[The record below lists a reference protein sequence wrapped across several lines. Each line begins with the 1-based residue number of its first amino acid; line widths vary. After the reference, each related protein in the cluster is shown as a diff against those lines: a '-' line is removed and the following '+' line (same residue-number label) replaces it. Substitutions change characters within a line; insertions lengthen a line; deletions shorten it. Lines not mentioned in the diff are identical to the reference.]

1 MAAEDETTMALLN
14 FYCQE
19 KLYHHMQASAV
30 DAIRKYGSDPV
41 LVFFKAYG
49 LILEGSASEAIREL
63 EAIRDN
69 DTIHLCATM
78 ALIYA
83 HKKSKSQ
90 DREAMQELDTKLK
103 EERKS
108 ANDKALF
115 FAGLFLWHTGR
126 HDKAREYVDRSMKM
140 SQGSVESLVLRAWI
154 DMTCGREAYVKKAS
168 KYFEEVLNKS
178 PRQLQGMMG
187 KARLFSIRNNYSS
200 SLEVINEVV
209 VAYPGFMPALVE
221 KMRLQLALQDWEQTM
236 ETAQRAISQDSYCLE
251 AVRME
256 TLHLLCREGSYD
268 EAAAKLGELIQM
280 LDRFEPQ
287 NADVYHDYCQTFAR
301 LCGRNPQVLQQTFTM
316 VERSMEISPQSAEY
330 PTEAG
335 YQLLLQG
342 RTRDAFKCYK
352 NAMKLD
358 ETSVVALTGM
368 IRCQLLD
375 GNIEDAEQHL
385 EFLGEIQESIGKSS
399 EILYLKALL
408 GIKKNKPTEE
418 IVELLNEASQVHFAS
433 LKGLPLGI
441 AYFTQMNPDFVLE
454 IVQDYLRF
462 APTEPQAAGQPVSPV
477 LQRCNAVLDP
487 ITKAVPGLVDS
498 FFLLGKVRYLM
509 GNVEQAQTSLQKCLD
524 AKPQF
529 ADAHLLMAQIHLHQ
543 GNFQQSQQS
552 LEMGLSYNFEVREM
566 PLYHLIRARA
576 QKKMGQLNECVKT
589 LQTAMNLSGVKKRA
603 GSAARRNK
611 GGVSVSVTDRASVY
625 LELAEAYRA
634 TDAQHEAAKIMQDAI
649 HEFAGTSEEIRITI
663 SNAELALHRGDTEQA
678 LTMLRN
684 VTPEQSYFVQARIK
698 MGDIYLNHRKD
709 RRLYI
714 ACIRELCDKHPS
726 TETSL
731 LLGDAYMNIQETE
744 KAIAIYEQAL
754 KKNPKDS
761 ALASK
766 IGQAYVKTHQYGK
779 AIAYYEAALKTGGQS
794 ILRLDLGELLLKL
807 RQYEKAEKHL
817 QLALEQNPGTDLPS
831 LMEHT
836 KLNNLLAKVHIK
848 ANKMEDAM
856 LALSKARDLQA
867 RVLKRVQ
874 MEQPESV
881 QAQKTLAASICS
893 QIAEHCASQND
904 MEKAAKFYKEAL
916 VYSED
921 DSKAMLE
928 LSRLHLS
935 QGELDQCQ
943 HQLVKLLQTGND
955 SDAATM
961 MMADLMFRK
970 GNYDEAMFHFQQLLQ
985 QNPDNFEA
993 LARLID
999 LLRRAGKLLE
1009 VPGFLE
1015 EAEKSSARAAMD
1027 PGLSYCKGLYEWYI
1041 GNTGVAVNHF
1051 NMARK
1056 DSDWG
1061 DRARENMITICINP
1075 DNDTVGGETFE
1086 TGNIDSVSAA
1096 EKVDS
1101 EQSAVRTAEKLL
1113 KEMSAEKNFA
1123 KLKLLENYALMA
1135 SKSKP
1140 NIEKALSGF
1149 MEMATSEQTE
1159 SVPAL
1164 LGVATAYMM
1173 MKQTPRARNQLKRI
1187 AKMEWNPVDAE
1198 EFEKSWLLLSDI
1210 YISSGKYD
1218 MATELLK
1225 KCLQHN
1231 QSSCKAYEYLGFIM
1245 EKEQSYQD
1253 AASNYEKAWL
1263 YSNQTSPTIG
1273 YKLAFNYMKAKRYV
1287 DAIDICHKVLAQHSD
1302 YPRMRKDILEK
1313 ARLAIRT

>member
-1 MAAEDETTMALLN
+1 MAAEDETTLALLN

-19 KLYHHMQASAV
+19 KLYHHMQSSAV
-30 DAIRKYGSDPV
+30 DAIRRYGSDAV
-41 LVFFKAYG
+41 LIFFKAYG
-49 LILEGSASEAIREL
+49 LILEGSSSEAMREL
-63 EAIRDN
+63 ESIKDN
-69 DTIHLCATM
+69 ETVHLCATM

-90 DREAMQELDTKLK
+90 DREAMQDLDAKLK

-126 HDKAREYVDRSMKM
+126 HDKAREYVDRSLKM
-140 SQGSVESLVLRAWI
+140 SQGSVESMVLRAWI
-154 DMTCGREAYVKKAS
+154 DMTSGRDAYVKKSS

-178 PRQLQGMMG
+178 PKHLQAMMG
-187 KARLFSIRNNYSS
+187 KSKLFFLRHNYSGA
-200 SLEVINEVV
+200 LELINEVV
-209 VAYPGFMPALVE
+209 VSFPGFMPALVE
-221 KMRLQLALQDWEQTM
+221 KMRLQLALQDWEQTID
-236 ETAQRAISQDSYCLE
+236 TAQRALTQDSNCLE
-251 AVRME
+251 ALRLE
-256 TLHLLCREGSYD
+256 ILHFLCRDGSYD
-268 EAAAKLGELIQM
+268 EASARLGELIQL
-280 LDRFEPQ
+280 LDRFEPK
-287 NADVYHDYCQTFAR
+287 NPDIYLDYCQTYAR
-301 LCGRNPQVLQQTFTM
+301 LCARSPQVLQQTYTM
-316 VERSMEISPQSAEY
+316 VERAMEISPNSAEY

-375 GNIEDAEQHL
+375 GNVEDAEQQL
-385 EFLGEIQESIGKSS
+385 EFLGEIQESIGKSA

-408 GIKKNKPTEE
+408 ARKKNKPREE

-433 LKGLPLGI
+433 LKGLPLGTS
-441 AYFTQMNPDFVLE
+441 YFTQLNPDFVLE
-454 IVQDYLRF
+454 IVQDYLLY
-462 APTEPQAAGQPVSPV
+462 APTEPQAAGQPVSSV
-477 LQRCNAVLDP
+477 LQRCNAVLEP

-498 FFLLGKVRYLM
+498 FYLIGKVRYLM
-509 GNVEQAQTSLQKCLD
+509 GQVDQAQASLQKCLD

-529 ADAHLLMAQIHLHQ
+529 ADAHLLMAQIYLYQ

-576 QKKMGQLNECVKT
+576 QKKMGQLDDCVKT
-589 LQTAMNLSGVKKRA
+589 LQTAMNLSGVKKRS

-611 GGVSVSVTDRASVY
+611 GVTVSLTDRASVY

-634 TDAQHEAAKIMQDAI
+634 TDAQHEAAKVMQDAI
-649 HEFAGTSEEIRITI
+649 HEFTGTPEEIRITI
-663 SNAELALHRGDTEQA
+663 SNAELALHRGDIEQA
-678 LTMLRN
+678 LSMLRN
-684 VTPEQSYFVQARIK
+684 VTPEQSYFVQARVK

-714 ACIRELCDKHPS
+714 ACIRELSDKQAS

-731 LLGDAYMNIQETE
+731 ILGDAYMNIQETE
-744 KAIAIYEQAL
+744 KAITIYEQAL

-817 QLALEQNPGTDLPS
+817 QMALEQNPGNDLPS

-836 KLNNLLAKVHIK
+836 KLNNLLAKVHQK
-848 ANKMEDAM
+848 ANKLEDAM
-856 LALSKARDLQA
+856 LALSKARDLQG

-881 QAQKTLAASICS
+881 QSQKTIAASICS
-893 QIAEHCASQND
+893 EIAEHCTNQND
-904 MEKAAKFYKEAL
+904 LEKAAKFYKEAL
-916 VYSED
+916 VYSENNG
-921 DSKAMLE
+921 KAMLE
-928 LSRLHLS
+928 LARLYLS

-943 HQLVKLLQTGND
+943 HQLVKLLQIGTD
-955 SDAATM
+955 TDAATV

-970 GNYDEAMFHFQQLLQ
+970 GNYEEAMFHFQQLLQ
-985 QNPDNFEA
+985 QTPAHFVA
-993 LARLID
+993 LSRLID
-999 LLRRAGKLLE
+999 LLRRAGKLE
-1009 VPGFLE
+1009 DVPGILA
-1015 EAEKSSARAAMD
+1015 EAEKSSSGASMD
-1027 PGLSYCKGLYEWYI
+1027 PGLSFCKGLYEWYV
-1041 GNTGVAVNHF
+1041 GNPTTAVKHF

-1056 DSDWG
+1056 DSEWG
-1061 DRARENMITICINP
+1061 ERATENMITICINP
-1075 DNDTVGGETFE
+1075 DNDTVGGETFDNV
-1086 TGNIDSVSAA
+1086 GADSVSAA
-1096 EKVDS
+1096 AKADS
-1101 EQSAVRTAEKLL
+1101 EQSAVRTAERLL
-1113 KEMSAEKNFA
+1113 KEVNSGMSPSRVRV
-1123 KLKLLENYALMA
+1123 LENYALMA
-1135 SKSKP
+1135 SKSKA

-1149 MEMATSEQTE
+1149 MEMATTDPENI
-1159 SVPAL
+1159 PAL
-1164 LGVATAYMM
+1164 LGMATAYMM
-1173 MKQTPRARNQLKRI
+1173 LKQTPRARNQLKRI
-1187 AKMEWNPVDAE
+1187 AKMDWNPNDAD

-1210 YISSGKYD
+1210 YINSGKYD
-1218 MATELLK
+1218 MATDLLK

-1231 QSSCKAYEYLGFIM
+1231 QSSSKAYEYLGFIM

-1253 AASNYEKAWL
+1253 AAFNYERAWT
-1263 YSNQTSPTIG
+1263 YSNQSNPSIG
-1273 YKLAFNYMKAKRYV
+1273 YKLAFNYMKAKKYV
-1287 DAIDICHKVLAQHSD
+1287 DAIDICHKVLSVHSN

-1313 ARLAIRT
+1313 ARLALRT